1 VVASLPPARF
11 ATGSAV
17 LNMCRQIGAVL
28 GVAVL
33 VAINDSAHGV
43 NLLAN
48 FQTQR
53 VFLLLAALLAGGCAL
68 GMGAVRSLAPV
79 SEQNEPGGA
88 SLRAATVETGAR

>member
-1 VVASLPPARF
+1 MVASLPPARF

-17 LNMCRQIGAVL
+17 LNMCRQIGAGL

-53 VFLLLAALLAGGCAL
+53 VFLVLAALLAAGCAL
-68 GMGAVRSLAPV
+68 GMGAVRSLAAV
-79 SEQNEPGGA
+79 SEQSEPGGA
-88 SLRAATVETGAR
+88 SLMAATVETGAR

>member
-53 VFLLLAALLAGGCAL
+53 VFLVLAACSPEGVRWGWARCARL
-68 GMGAVRSLAPV
+68 RRCPSRV
-79 SEQNEPGGA
+79 SP
-88 SLRAATVETGAR
+88 AARR